1 MLARGFIGSL
11 LVLGGGLVVSVV
23 PESSWVGDSTP
34 LQALRSGP
42 VGRMVGLGVVML
54 GLGLLA
60 HAWLELCRS
69 ASRDERDLRLPR
81 LAAAWW
87 SVPLL
92 LAPPLFSRDGWSYAA
107 QGVLVRIGL
116 SPYEHG
122 PVILGGPITEAVDVR
137 WLATMTPYGPV
148 PLAFG
153 DALAHLT
160 NDPWVLVVGHRGV
173 ALLGVVLLAWAVPR
187 LAQWSGVNPALASA
201 VVLASPLMMA
211 NGVGGLHNDLL
222 MAGLMAVA
230 LVIAAERGW
239 VWGAVVGGLAAGVK
253 APGGL
258 VCLGVVLVSLPAA
271 ASMSARLR
279 RFAAVATVSLATL
292 LLAGWLV
299 GTGHGWIAAL
309 TVPGEVNTVL
319 SITTV
324 VGQAVGS
331 MSVVRLLGTLATV
344 ATLLWVALRSSTGSR
359 SGAIR
364 SVAVAVGT
372 VVVLGPVVHLWYF
385 LWVLPFVATVR
396 WSRPVGTAVLVL
408 AVLLGLIAPLDSS
421 LHGAYLAIVLVTMLA
436 VLLGVGLL
444 LTPRGRERL
453 EALTR

>member
-1 MLARGFIGSL
+1 MLARGFLGSL
-11 LVLGGGLVVSVV
+11 LVLIGGLLVSVV
-23 PESSWVGDSTP
+23 PESSWVGGSAL
-34 LQALRSGP
+34 LQALRAE
-42 VGRMVGLGVVML
+42 VAGRMIGLSLVML

-69 ASRDERDLRLPR
+69 ASRDDLDLGLPR
-81 LAAAWW
+81 RAAVWW

-107 QGVLVRIGL
+107 QGVLVRVGL

-122 PVILGGPITEAVDVR
+122 PVILDGPIAEAVDVR

-153 DALAHLT
+153 SGFAHLT
-160 NDPWVLVVGHRGV
+160 SDPWLLAVAHRGV

-230 LVIAAERGW
+230 LVTAAERGW
-239 VWGAVVGGLAAGVK
+239 LWGAVVGGLAAGVK

-258 VCLGVVLVSLPAA
+258 VCLGVVLVTLPVAASLP
-271 ASMSARLR
+271 ARLR
-279 RFAAVATVSLATL
+279 RFGAVAAVSVGTV
-292 LLAGWLV
+292 LLAGVVV
-299 GTGHGWIAAL
+299 GTGHGWISAL

-331 MSVVRLLGTLATV
+331 TTVVRLIGTLVTA
-344 ATLLWVALRSSTGSR
+344 ATLAWVALRSPTGTR
-359 SGAIR
+359 PGAVR
-364 SVAVAVGT
+364 AVAVSVGT
-372 VVVLGPVVHLWYF
+372 LVVLGPVVHLWYF

-396 WSRPVGTAVLVL
+396 WSRPAGTAVLVL

-436 VLLGVGLL
+436 MSLGAGLL

-453 EALTR
+453 DALTR

>member
-1 MLARGFIGSL
+1 MLVRGSIGSL
-11 LVLGGGLVVSVV
+11 LVLIGGLVVSVV
-23 PESSWVGDSTP
+23 PESSWVGDSAL
-34 LQALRSGP
+34 LQSLRSGIG
-42 VGRMVGLGVVML
+42 GRMAGLSLVML

-60 HAWLELCRS
+60 HAWLGLCRS
-69 ASRDERDLRLPR
+69 VSHDEGDLRSSR
-81 LAAAWW
+81 LAAVCW

-107 QGVLVRIGL
+107 QGALMRADL

-122 PVILGGPITEAVDVR
+122 PVILGGPIIEAVDGR
-137 WLATMTPYGPV
+137 WLATMTPYGPI
-148 PLAFG
+148 PLALGGGF
-153 DALAHLT
+153 AHVT
-160 NDPWVLVVGHRGV
+160 TDPWLLVIAHRGV
-173 ALLGVVLLAWAVPR
+173 ALLGVALLAWAVPR

-211 NGVGGLHNDLL
+211 NGIGGLHNDLL

-230 LVIAAERGW
+230 LVLAAEHGW

-258 VCLGVVLVSLPAA
+258 VCLGVVLVSLPVA
-271 ASMSARLR
+271 ASMRARLS
-279 RFAAVATVSLATL
+279 RFVAVAGVSSAVLW
-292 LLAGWLV
+292 LAGVLV

-309 TVPGEVNTVL
+309 AVPGEVNTVL

-324 VGQAVGS
+324 VGQAWGS
-331 MSVVRLLGTLATV
+331 VTVVRLVGTVVAV
-344 ATLLWVALRSSTGSR
+344 ATLAWMALRSPTGTR
-359 SGAIR
+359 PAATR
-364 SVAVAVGT
+364 AVAVAVGT

-408 AVLLGLIAPLDSS
+408 AVLLGLVAPLDSS

-436 VLLGVGLL
+436 ALLGAGLL

-453 EALTR
+453 ETLTR